1 LFKDKLMPTQPQQD
15 RASLWFVVRWTV
27 VFALAYTAALLLYS
41 VLAMLA
47 VRTPTLLAEVSVLGL
62 SLSVSVTLA
71 LGQGLVL
78 RPYLRRL
85 KLWMFLTV
93 LGVVGGILAM
103 LVVRALLPGDAVP
116 TNVLTGPLVGVLQWL
131 LLRREVK
138 AAGWWIVAN
147 TIAWPLSLIPIM
159 DTNLGLPITGA
170 LTGLVLMW
178 LLNHPKQQMATHKRS
193 SKGSAS

>member
-1 LFKDKLMPTQPQQD
+1 LFKDKVMPTQPQQD
-15 RASLWFVVRWTV
+15 RASFWFVVRWTV
-27 VFALAYTAALLLYS
+27 VFAFAYIAALLLYS

-47 VRTPTLLAEVSVLGL
+47 VRTPTMLAEVSVLGL
-62 SLSVSVTLA
+62 SLLLSVTLA

-85 KLWMFLTV
+85 KLWMLLTV
-93 LGVVGGILAM
+93 LGVVGGILAV
-103 LVVRALLPGDAVP
+103 LVVRALLSGDSVP
-116 TNVLTGPLVGVLQWL
+116 ANVLTGPLVGVLQWL
-131 LLRREVK
+131 LLRHEVK

-159 DTNLGLPITGA
+159 GTNLGLPVTGA

-178 LLNHPKQQMATHKRS
+178 LLNHPKQQMTTNKRV
-193 SKGSAS
+193 SKGSTS

>member
-1 LFKDKLMPTQPQQD
+1 MPTQPQQD
-15 RASLWFVVRWTV
+15 RVSFWFVVRWTV
-27 VFALAYTAALLLYS
+27 VFAFAYIAALLLYS

-47 VRTPTLLAEVSVLGL
+47 VRTPTMLAEVSVLGL
-62 SLSVSVTLA
+62 SLLLSVTLA

-85 KLWMFLTV
+85 KLWMLLTV
-93 LGVVGGILAM
+93 LGVVGGILAV
-103 LVVRALLPGDAVP
+103 LVVRALLSGDSVP
-116 TNVLTGPLVGVLQWL
+116 ANVLTGPLVGVLQWL
-131 LLRREVK
+131 LLRHEVK

-159 DTNLGLPITGA
+159 GTNLGLPVTGA

-178 LLNHPKQQMATHKRS
+178 LLNHPKQQMTTNKRV
-193 SKGSAS
+193 SKGSTS